1 MEKKSKKSITASFA
15 WKLLER
21 FSFHGVKLLIQ
32 IILARI
38 LFPSDFG
45 LLGIIMVFVEF
56 ATIFVQSG
64 LNTALIQNGEVDEND
79 FSTVFWFSTLLALV
93 LYLVLFFASPAIAF
107 FYNNTAI
114 TVALRVLGIYL
125 FGGAFNSIQIAYATK
140 KFDFKSQFIGNF
152 ISITISGCLGIYLA
166 LNGAGIWALII
177 QQLVWQF
184 LCCIIMFFF
193 IRWRPRFVFDGK
205 RLKPLLSFGWKMLL
219 SSVLM
224 RSKSL
229 ISNLVIGKKY
239 NEEEL
244 GHYTKAQNFPV
255 AFSDVVVNT
264 FSSISLAD
272 LSKTKDDLNAS
283 NKKLLLYIEYSTL
296 VVTPALIGLFATS
309 TPFIHILLSDK
320 WLPCVPYLQMFCLIQ
335 LFQPI
340 CAIFG
345 QALSAFGR
353 SDLYL
358 KTYLI
363 TEPLGLALVIG
374 GSFVFSSPISIAWIM
389 LVTQI
394 LETIILFLL
403 VSKIYRIGLSVL
415 ARTWF
420 TSLLPSVLMLVIIYP
435 LQYKIQTQWLLFVTQ
450 VILGIA
456 IYCLLVFLLK
466 KEAAIKVINKIKK
479 RGN

>member
-166 LNGAGIWALII
+166 LNGAG
-177 QQLVWQF
+177 
-184 LCCIIMFFF
+184 M
-193 IRWRPRFVFDGK
+193 
-205 RLKPLLSFGWKMLL
+205 
-219 SSVLM
+219 
-224 RSKSL
+224 
-229 ISNLVIGKKY
+229 
-239 NEEEL
+239 
-244 GHYTKAQNFPV
+244 NF
-255 AFSDVVVNT
+255 N
-264 FSSISLAD
+264 
-272 LSKTKDDLNAS
+272 
-283 NKKLLLYIEYSTL
+283 
-296 VVTPALIGLFATS
+296 
-309 TPFIHILLSDK
+309 
-320 WLPCVPYLQMFCLIQ
+320 
-335 LFQPI
+335 
-340 CAIFG
+340 
-345 QALSAFGR
+345 
-353 SDLYL
+353 
-358 KTYLI
+358 
-363 TEPLGLALVIG
+363 
-374 GSFVFSSPISIAWIM
+374 
-389 LVTQI
+389 
-394 LETIILFLL
+394 
-403 VSKIYRIGLSVL
+403 
-415 ARTWF
+415 
-420 TSLLPSVLMLVIIYP
+420 
-435 LQYKIQTQWLLFVTQ
+435 
-450 VILGIA
+450 
-456 IYCLLVFLLK
+456 
-466 KEAAIKVINKIKK
+466 
-479 RGN
+479 

>member
-420 TSLLPSVLMLVIIYP
+420 ARATM
-435 LQYKIQTQWLLFVTQ
+435 
-450 VILGIA
+450 
-456 IYCLLVFLLK
+456 
-466 KEAAIKVINKIKK
+466 
-479 RGN
+479 GNSALCSTKAK